1 MLRQTDALPR
11 LSRQRLDELALSA
24 LDELV
29 PGCSNAPQPVD
40 LYRLADNLGLTVMEG
55 YLSPRGDIL
64 GMTVFGQGL
73 VEYVTP
79 GLEYR
84 CEVMEEGTVMLMP
97 DPSLRQRFTLAH
109 EISHWLLHRQFFG
122 YGKQALRCLCRE
134 ASLFGS
140 LLPKTTEDW
149 LEWQANSMASCLLMP
164 IPAFCREVYN
174 ANPHFSARPYL
185 MEGIESLSC
194 EKTVDHICR
203 TFDVSRSAARI
214 RLRQLGFFR
223 SIAG

>member
-1 MLRQTDALPR
+1 MVHQTDTLPR
-11 LSRQRLDELALSA
+11 FSRCRLDELARST
-24 LDELV
+24 LDELM
-29 PGCSNAPQPVD
+29 PGCSDKPQTTD
-40 LYRLADNLGLTVMEG
+40 LYRLADSLGLAILEG

-79 GLEYR
+79 SLEYR

-109 EISHWLLHRQFFG
+109 EISHWLLHRDVFG
-122 YGKQALRCLCRE
+122 YGRQALRCLCRE
-134 ASLFGS
+134 TALFGDFS
-140 LLPKTTEDW
+140 PKTQEDW
-149 LEWQANSMASCLLMP
+149 LEWQANAMASCLLMP
-164 IPAFCREVYN
+164 VAAFCRAVYD

-185 MEGIESLSC
+185 VEGIETPSC
-194 EKTVDHICR
+194 ERTVEHICR
-203 TFDVSRSAARI
+203 TFDVSRTAARI

-223 SIAG
+223 SSAD